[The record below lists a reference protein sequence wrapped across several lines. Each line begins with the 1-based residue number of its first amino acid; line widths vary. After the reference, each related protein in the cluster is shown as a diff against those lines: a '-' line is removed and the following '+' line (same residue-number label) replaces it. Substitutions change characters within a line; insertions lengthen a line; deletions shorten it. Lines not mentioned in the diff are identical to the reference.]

1 MSEKSLSDMALSI
14 TNVGY
19 SYKDHEAIKGISFEV
34 KAGKTHGLVGL
45 NGAGKTTLMKSILGL
60 LQNYKGDIKVFG
72 VNASEDHA
80 REKLTFLPEKFEP
93 SWFLTGKEFISFAC
107 SFYKKDIDENT
118 LKAAAQSLQLDYK
131 FLDKKV
137 SSYSKGMRQKLGL
150 ISAFLSGC
158 PLIMLDEP
166 MSGLDPRARIFV
178 KNEMNKARE
187 EGRTIFFSSHILAD
201 VDELCDEISVIHA
214 KELCF
219 EGSPEVLKEDMKED
233 NLEKA
238 FLKLVQSREDAKKLA
253 A

>member
-1 MSEKSLSDMALSI
+1 MNDKSSSQIALSI
-14 TNVGY
+14 TDVSY
-19 SYKDHEAIKGISFEV
+19 SYKDHEAIKNISFDV
-34 KAGKTHGLVGL
+34 LAGKTFGLVGL

-60 LQNYKGDIKVFG
+60 LQDYSGEIKIFDVD
-72 VNASEDHA
+72 ASDKQA
-80 REKLTFLPEKFEP
+80 RKKLTFLPEKFEP

-107 SFYKKDIDENT
+107 SFYEKKIDEDT
-118 LKAAAQSLQLDYK
+118 LKQAAESLQLEYK
-131 FLDKKV
+131 FLNKKV
-137 SSYSKGMRQKLGL
+137 NSYSKGMRQKLGL

-178 KNEMNKARE
+178 KNEMSKARD

-201 VDELCDEISVIHA
+201 VEELCDEISIIHA

-219 EGSPEVLKEDMKED
+219 LGAPATLKDEMKES

-238 FLKLVQSREDAKKLA
+238 FLKLVQTREDEKKLA